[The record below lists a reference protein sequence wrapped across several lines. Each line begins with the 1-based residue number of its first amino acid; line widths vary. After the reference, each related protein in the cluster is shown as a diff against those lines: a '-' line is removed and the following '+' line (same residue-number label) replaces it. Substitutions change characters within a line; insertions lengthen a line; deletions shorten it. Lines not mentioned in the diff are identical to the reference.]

1 LTSEGCVTLAA
12 DGSGSEVTEMSFLH
26 QGTLARRGF
35 NFHAPDAA
43 VLRFTDSHGNDLPVE
58 TSTEHGHVR
67 YIVHLPRP
75 LMPGRRF
82 SYTRTQK
89 HAESATEKGGVW
101 THSADYSYAHDTNEF
116 SQMVVLPEGAEI
128 VSAKPC
134 PVAKFTLSNKP
145 VVRFE
150 ATRGYNDPF
159 KYTVQYRLTGEASD

>member
-1 LTSEGCVTLAA
+1 MIAVAEINSLCRELGLGEGIV
-12 DGSGSEVTEMSFLH
+12 V
-26 QGTLARRGF
+26 ARIIAQR
-35 NFHAPDAA
+35 
-43 VLRFTDSHGNDLPVE
+43 SGNDLPVE

-67 YIVHLPRP
+67 YIVHLTRP

-128 VSAKPC
+128 VSVKPC
-134 PVAKFTLSNKP
+134 PVTKFTLSNKP

-150 ATRGYNDPF
+150 ATRGHNDPF
-159 KYTVQYRLTGEASD
+159 RYTVQYRLAGEAAD